1 MRQLLVQHIREGYY
15 HHHYQYWYYYY
26 YYYFYTWIW
35 KQRTS
40 LVAQQ
45 WGICLQCRRSGIWG
59 FDSWVG
65 KIPWRRTPNP
75 LQYSFQKTPMDQGAW
90 QAIVHGVAKSRTQLK
105 QLSKHA
111 WEGQTGF
118 LEGFLASW
126 DFPSTTFPWGCSTWR
141 NAGSLQSPSCPQCVQ
156 ASCLLLPTPQ
166 PQQPLLSKIL
176 GSCLCVCSAASN
188 SLQPHGLQPTRF
200 PCPWN
205 FLGRNT
211 GVGCHA
217 LFQEI
222 FPTQG
227 LNPHILSPALAGGF
241 FTTSA
246 T

>member
-1 MRQLLVQHIREGYY
+1 MEAADFPGGSAVRNLSAMQEKWDMGVR
-15 HHHYQYWYYYY
+15 
-26 YYYFYTWIW
+26 
-35 KQRTS
+35 S
-40 LVAQQ
+40 LGWEDPLDKNVATHSSILARKLP
-45 WGICLQCRRSGIWG
+45 WTKEL
-59 FDSWVG
+59 G
-65 KIPWRRTPNP
+65 K
-75 LQYSFQKTPMDQGAW
+75 LSSMGSQSQ
-90 QAIVHGVAKSRTQLK
+90 TQLK

-118 LEGFLASW
+118 LEGSLASW

-141 NAGSLQSPSCPQCVQ
+141 NAGSHQSPTCPQCVQ

>member
-1 MRQLLVQHIREGYY
+1 MQMSDT
-15 HHHYQYWYYYY
+15 WDN
-26 YYYFYTWIW
+26 YYFSI
-35 KQRTS
+35 
-40 LVAQQ
+40 
-45 WGICLQCRRSGIWG
+45 SGKAIIITIINIDIIITTIIFIPEYGSSGLPWWL
-59 FDSWVG
+59 SSEESVCNAREVG
-65 KIPWRRTPNP
+65 YGGSIPGLGRFPGEEHPTHSSI
-75 LQYSFQKTPMDQGAW
+75 L
-90 QAIVHGVAKSRTQLK
+90 SRKLPWTKELGKLSSMGSQSQTQLK

-118 LEGFLASW
+118 LEGSLASW

-141 NAGSLQSPSCPQCVQ
+141 NAGSHQSPTCPQCVQ

-200 PCPWN
+200 PCPWT

-222 FPTQG
+222 FPT
-227 LNPHILSPALAGGF
+227 
-241 FTTSA
+241 
-246 T
+246 